1 MMQGKYRDRVLDP
14 HNRLLFDS
22 GWTSNT
28 IVDSA
33 WPLIAGL
40 LKNDPALDGILFWA
54 VGAGDPA
61 WDDTHRGASAATT
74 RLQDEIDRQT
84 IPAAAIDY
92 LNEAGTPAA
101 GPTTRLE
108 IRSIF
113 SWPEPRTVREFGLFG
128 GEATAAR
135 NSGHL
140 INYVI
145 HPRLDLPAG
154 SQLTRRLHFTLRPE
168 VDPAWVGV
176 PQHWLGGLEVTRL
189 AGVGQAQAELLAGA
203 GIETIAQLAAS
214 EPAQL
219 DVDLPLRRRVEMCTR
234 ARLALRT
241 VAGLAPLS
249 GLLDHTA
256 WQVTVTPMPP
266 LAADAGAS
274 EEQVARLRNQVSALA
289 AIMSQAFL
297 QGVTIGE
304 LAQPL

>member
-1 MMQGKYRDRVLDP
+1 MMQGKYRDLVLDQHSRP
-14 HNRLLFDS
+14 LFDS

-61 WDDTHRGASAATT
+61 WDGAHPGASAATT
-74 RLQDEIDRQT
+74 RLQDEIDRQA

-92 LNEAGTPAA
+92 LNQDGTPAA

-108 IRSIF
+108 ISTVF

-128 GEATAAR
+128 GNATAAR

-154 SQLTRRLHFTLRPE
+154 GQLTRRLHFALRPE
-168 VDPAWVGV
+168 VDQAWVSL
-176 PQHWLGGLEVTRL
+176 PQHWLGDLEVTRL
-189 AGVGQAQAELLAGA
+189 AGVGQAQADLLAGA
-203 GIETIAQLAAS
+203 GIETIVQLAES
-214 EPAQL
+214 EPALL
-219 DVDLPLRRRVEMCTR
+219 DIDLPLRRRVEMCTR

-241 VAGLAPLS
+241 VTRLAPLS

-256 WQVTVTPMPP
+256 WQVAVTPLPP

-274 EEQVARLRNQVSALA
+274 EEQVARLRDQVSALA

-297 QGVTIGE
+297 QDVTIGE